1 MSKINAKTATIFAII
16 VLMASITPMAM
27 PVQAQNEDQPHG
39 GTPGAAVWGPK
50 PAGVTPDYDVIT
62 YAYLSARPNPIGV
75 GQSLL
80 INTWLTP
87 SVHRS
92 GYMTGF
98 TITITKPDGS
108 KDTKGPYNS
117 YYGDSTFWM
126 EYVPETEGT
135 YYLQFSQP
143 GTYFPAGMYNDSGWP
158 SAFGSGQTQMNFSR
172 WYEPSESPVTAITVQ
187 ADMVAS
193 WPPAPLPT
201 DYWTRPVHFELREWY
216 TILGNYPWSGSGE
229 GYPNWP
235 ADTNTYQGQ
244 TKYQAWAVGS
254 VTSHVLWKRLDSIA
268 GIIGGPGGFD
278 ALTSSGSAPGFIYAG
293 RCYQTRTIPI
303 NGVPTSCATCY
314 DLRTGEQYYAIPVAS
329 GGVTPQYISYV
340 PDTSTE
346 VPGATE
352 REATSITLLTLSGT
366 TLLKINPLT
375 GAITNNITGIL
386 SGGTFIDPFV
396 ITIQTNNTATG
407 PRWINWTTLGTSNN
421 FTSRVLENRTYLNAT
436 SILGGVDWQ
445 AGVMGSLSTL
455 SYNAAPYGV
464 RILGYSLK
472 SGALICNFT
481 DTYIPY
487 TTSQTIVDHGKIAVL
502 CQDGYFVCWDLLAG
516 KRAWVSQQTYDVGG
530 YPWGIWGAYS
540 QASYGGNMILD
551 EYDGIYGVNWETGK
565 ISWVYRDT
573 PTVPF
578 EEPYA
583 MANVTNGGVSP
594 FNTGVSI
601 VNGLVYTMN
610 TEHTQTH
617 PITRGWKF
625 HCFNATDGKGVWN
638 ITTPMSPGAMADGYT
653 TTSAQDGYMYVFGKG
668 KSATTVTAPD
678 IAVAVG
684 TTVLIKGTVLD
695 MSPAEA
701 GTPCVS
707 DDSMTTQMEY
717 LHMQAPV
724 DGIYHN
730 IAMTGVPVV
739 LTALG
744 SNGTVIDI
752 GTTTT
757 NPYYGTFSMPWTP
770 DKQDTYTVTA
780 SFAATKAYGS
790 SSAATGLTVGPAPV
804 HEPPVEIPTPVDN
817 TNMLYGILAAVIIA
831 IIIGLAALIAVFRKK

>member
-1 MSKINAKTATIFAII
+1 MIVTAIALIL
-16 VLMASITPMAM
+16 LMASVTLMAF
-27 PVQAQNEDQPHG
+27 PVQAQDDQPHG
-39 GTPGAAVWGPK
+39 GTPGAAQWGPK
-50 PAGVTPDYDVIT
+50 PAGVVPDYTVTT
-62 YAYLSARPNPIGV
+62 YAFLSARPNPIGV
-75 GQSLL
+75 GQSML
-80 INTWLTP
+80 INVWVTP

-92 GYMTGF
+92 GYLTGY
-98 TITITKPDGS
+98 TITITKPDGT
-108 KDTKGPYNS
+108 KETKGPYNS
-117 YYGDSTFWM
+117 YYGDATFWM
-126 EYVPETEGT
+126 EYVPDQVGT

-143 GTYFPAGMYNDSGWP
+143 GTYYPAGLYNDAGWP
-158 SAFGSGQTQMNFSR
+158 SAFGSGQTNMTSSR
-172 WYEPSESPVTAITVQ
+172 YYLPSTSPVTAITVQ
-187 ADMVAS
+187 AEMISS

-201 DYWTRPVHFELREWY
+201 DYWTRPVHVELREWY
-216 TILGNYPWSGSGE
+216 SILGNYPWSGSGE

-235 ADTNTYQGQ
+235 ADTNYFQGQ
-244 TKYQAWAVGS
+244 TKYNAWAVGS
-254 VTSHVLWKRLDSIA
+254 VTSHILWKRLDAIS
-268 GIIGGPGGFD
+268 GIIGSVAGID

-303 NGVPTSCATCY
+303 EGVPTSCATCY
-314 DLRTGEQYYAIPVAS
+314 DLRTGEMYYAIPTS
-329 GGVTPQYISYV
+329 QGGVTPSYISYV
-340 PDTSTE
+340 HDTSTE

-352 REATSITLLTLSGT
+352 REATSVTLLTVSGNY
-366 TLLKINPLT
+366 LIKINPLT
-375 GAITNNITGIL
+375 GAVTSNNTVMP
-386 SGGTFIDPFV
+386 GGTFIDPFFINV
-396 ITIQTNNTATG
+396 QTNNTATG
-407 PRWINWTTLGTSNN
+407 NRLFNWTTVGTSNN
-421 FTSRVLENRTYLNAT
+421 FSSRVVENRSVSFS
-436 SILGGVDWQ
+436 SIGGGVDWQ
-445 AGVMGSLSTL
+445 AGVFGSLSGL

-464 RILGYSLK
+464 RILGYSIK
-472 SGALICNFT
+472 TGALICNFT
-481 DTYIPY
+481 DTYCPY
-487 TTSQTIVDHGKIAVL
+487 TTSQSIVDHGKIAVL
-502 CQDGYFVCWDLLAG
+502 CQNGYFVCWDLIQG
-516 KRAWVSQQTYDVGG
+516 KRAWVSEQTYDTGG

-551 EYDGIYGVNWETGK
+551 EYDGIYGVSWETGK

-601 VNGLVYTMN
+601 VNGLVYTYN

-617 PITRGWKF
+617 PITRGWKL

-653 TTSAQDGYMYVFGKG
+653 TASAQDGYMYVFGKG

-678 IAVAVG
+678 IAVAMG

-707 DDSMTTQMEY
+707 DSSMTTQMEY
-717 LHMQAPV
+717 LHMQLPV
-724 DGIYHN
+724 DGIFHN
-730 IAMTGVPVV
+730 VAMTGVPVI
-739 LTALG
+739 LTAIG

-770 DKQDTYTVTA
+770 DKEGTYTVTA
-780 SFAATKAYGS
+780 AFAATNAYGS
-790 SSAATGLTVGPAPV
+790 SSAATGITIGPAPAPYPTPA
-804 HEPPVEIPTPVDN
+804 EPIPPVDDTA
-817 TNMLYGILAAVIIA
+817 MLYGILAAVVVA
-831 IIIGLAALIAVFRKK
+831 IVIGLAALLAVFRKK